1 MSTNYTQLAPIYS
14 EMDVFLMLIFL
25 YCYHGDPFVANLQN
39 FILLMTVLSLQ
50 FLKLFS

>member
-25 YCYHGDPFVANLQN
+25 YCYHGDLFVANLQN
-39 FILLMTVLSLQ
+39 YILP
-50 FLKLFS
+50 